1 MEFPAGRQSFIIGT
15 GHFRRFAM
23 HCSVFKS
30 PRREYLYL
38 YLKQGMPFDEIP
50 ESLAKVFGEP
60 QFVIDLELS
69 PDRQLARE
77 DVVQVMKNLD
87 EQGFHLQMPPGE
99 DEGELL

>member
-1 MEFPAGRQSFIIGT
+1 
-15 GHFRRFAM
+15 M

-30 PRREYLYL
+30 PRREQLYL
-38 YLKQGMPFDEIP
+38 YLKQGNSFDEIP

-69 PDRQLARE
+69 PKRPLARE
-77 DVVQVMKNLD
+77 DVVEVMKNLE

-99 DEGELL
+99 EE